1 MTDAYTLDVFKVGL
15 RKRECVR
22 VTKPRKRSIDRLLV
36 ANRGEI
42 ALRIMRA
49 CREMEIVSIA
59 VFGEGEEMA
68 PHVRYADEAYRLCSN
83 HGLAYLDIDAV
94 IAVARDARAD
104 AIHPGYGFLAENA
117 AFARAVVADGRVFV
131 GPSADAIAAMG
142 DKVAARKIA
151 GEAGLKPVPGSQE
164 PMANVEDAIAKA
176 ATIGYPV
183 AVKAVGGG
191 GGRGFR
197 VARDESELP
206 DAFRGSSGE
215 AERYFA
221 NPLVYLERY
230 LEHPRH
236 IEVQVFADQHGNVV
250 SLGERDCSIQRR
262 HQKLVEE
269 APSPAVDEALRRRLS
284 EATVELAR
292 SVGYTGAGTVE
303 YLLDEDGDFYFLEMN
318 TRIQVEHTVTE
329 MVTGIDL
336 VREQILVAQGEP
348 LSFSEADVTRHGWAI
363 ECRINAEDAGRDFA
377 AAPGVIRRYR
387 EPVGFGIRVDGG
399 LGEGDAIL
407 PQYDSL
413 IAKLVAWGR
422 SRDEAISRLTRAL
435 GDFVVEG
442 LPTTIPFHQNLMSHP
457 AFLRGDVSTTFLADY
472 PDMLPIASSV
482 GEPDNLGGPVPE
494 PMRLLVDV
502 NGRRFETTV
511 HGLPAAPAGTGSRA
525 RKPVSRVR
533 AGQPVVGTSTSDT
546 LVSPI
551 QGTVIRV
558 AVANGGQV
566 ETGDLVCVVEAMK
579 MENELVAH
587 KSGTVSALSLD
598 AGSTVTVG
606 QAIAEIVSA

>member
-1 MTDAYTLDVFKVGL
+1 ML
-15 RKRECVR
+15 
-22 VTKPRKRSIDRLLV
+22 
-36 ANRGEI
+36 
-42 ALRIMRA
+42 
-49 CREMEIVSIA
+49 
-59 VFGEGEEMA
+59 
-68 PHVRYADEAYRLCSN
+68 
-83 HGLAYLDIDAV
+83 
-94 IAVARDARAD
+94 AVARDARAD
-104 AIHPGYGFLAENA
+104 AVHPGYGFLAENP
-117 AFARAVVADGRVFV
+117 AFAKAVIDSGLVFV
-131 GPSADAIAAMG
+131 GPSPDAIAAMG

-151 GEAGLKPVPGSQE
+151 ESAGLRPVPGTQDPVAS
-164 PMANVEDAIAKA
+164 VDDAISA
-176 ATIGYPV
+176 AARIGYPV

-197 VARDESELP
+197 VAHQESELP

-236 IEVQVFADQHGNVV
+236 IEVQVFADDHGNIV
-250 SLGERDCSIQRR
+250 SLGERDCSVQRR

-269 APSPAVDEALRRRLS
+269 SPSPAVDETLRQRLS
-284 EATVELAR
+284 LATVDLAR

-303 YLLDEDGDFYFLEMN
+303 YLLDEQGNFFFLEMN

-336 VREQILVAQGEP
+336 VREQIRIARGEP
-348 LSFSEADVTRHGWAI
+348 LSFTGADAVPHGWAI

-377 AAPGVIRRYR
+377 PTPGVIARYR
-387 EPVGFGIRVDGG
+387 EPVGFGIRVDGA

-413 IAKLVAWGR
+413 VAKLIAWGR
-422 SRDEAISRLTRAL
+422 TRDEAISRMTRAL
-435 GDFVVEG
+435 DDFVVEG
-442 LPTTIPFHQNLMSHP
+442 LPTTIPFHRNLMTHP
-457 AFLRGDVSTTFLADY
+457 AFMRGDVSTTFLTDF
-472 PDMLPIASSV
+472 PDVLPIAADPGSPVTPVSDPA
-482 GEPDNLGGPVPE
+482 EPIQ
-494 PMRLLVDV
+494 LLVDV

-511 HGLPAAPAGTGSRA
+511 YGLPATPGSTGGRA
-525 RKPVSRVR
+525 RKPASRVR
-533 AGQPVVGTSTSDT
+533 TARPGAGHASGDE

-558 AVANGGQV
+558 AVANGDQV
-566 ETGDLVCVVEAMK
+566 DMGDLVCVVEAMK

-587 KSGTVSALSLD
+587 KAGIVSAFSLD
-598 AGSTVTVG
+598 TGSTVTVG
-606 QAIAEIVSA
+606 QAIASIGATAP

>member
-1 MTDAYTLDVFKVGL
+1 MVSNSAN
-15 RKRECVR
+15 
-22 VTKPRKRSIDRLLV
+22 RSISRLLV

-49 CREMEIVSIA
+49 CREMGIVSIA
-59 VFGEGEEMA
+59 VFSEGEEFA
-68 PHVRYADEAYRLCSN
+68 PHVIYADEAHRLRTGT
-83 HGLAYLDIDAV
+83 GLAYLDGEAV
-94 IAVARDARAD
+94 LAVARDAHVD

-117 AFARAVVADGRVFV
+117 AFARSVTDRGYVFV
-131 GPSADAIAAMG
+131 GPPPEAIGAMG

-151 GEAGLKPVPGSQE
+151 RSAGLKPVPGTQDPVATIE
-164 PMANVEDAIAKA
+164 EAISA
-176 ATIGYPV
+176 AAAIGYPV

-197 VARDESELP
+197 VAHQEAELP
-206 DAFRGSSGE
+206 DAFQGSSGE

-236 IEVQVFADQHGNVV
+236 IEVQVFADQHGHVV

-269 APSPAVDEALRRRLS
+269 SPSSAVDDALRQRLAR
-284 EATVELAR
+284 ATVDLAR

-303 YLLDEDGDFYFLEMN
+303 YLLDESGDFYFLEMN

-348 LSFSEADVTRHGWAI
+348 LSFAEADVTPHGWAI

-377 AAPGVIRRYR
+377 PSPGIITRYQ
-387 EPVGFGIRVDGG
+387 EPVGFGVRVDGA

-413 IAKLVAWGR
+413 IAKLIVWGR
-422 SRDEAISRLTRAL
+422 TRDEAISRMTRAL
-435 GDFVVEG
+435 GDFQVDG
-442 LPTTIPFHQNLMSHP
+442 LPTTIPFHQNLMAHP
-457 AFLRGDVSTTFLADY
+457 AFVGGDVSTTFLSKY
-472 PDMLPIASSV
+472 PDMLPIAFETA
-482 GEPDNLGGPVPE
+482 GQGGSE
-494 PMRLLVDV
+494 LAIAESLQLMIEI
-502 NGRRFETTV
+502 NGRRFETSV
-511 HGLPAAPAGTGSRA
+511 HGLPMSQERSQKPTRKPQSRA
-525 RKPVSRVR
+525 NTGHRE
-533 AGQPVVGTSTSDT
+533 AGRTTGDDLS
-546 LVSPI
+546 SPI
-551 QGTVIRV
+551 QGTVIRR
-558 AVANGGQV
+558 AVANGDQV
-566 ETGDLVCVVEAMK
+566 EAGQLVCVVEAMK
-579 MENELVAH
+579 MENEIVAH
-587 KSGTVSALSLD
+587 KSGTIDRFSLD
-598 AGSTVTVG
+598 AGSTITVG
-606 QAIAEIVSA
+606 QVIASILDS

>member
-1 MTDAYTLDVFKVGL
+1 MVSNSAN
-15 RKRECVR
+15 
-22 VTKPRKRSIDRLLV
+22 RSISRLLV

-49 CREMEIVSIA
+49 CREMGIVSIA
-59 VFGEGEEMA
+59 VFSEGEEFA
-68 PHVRYADEAYRLCSN
+68 PHVTYADEAHRLRAGT
-83 HGLAYLDIDAV
+83 GLAYLDGEAV
-94 IAVARDARAD
+94 LTVARDAHVD

-117 AFARAVVADGRVFV
+117 AFARSVTDRGYVFV
-131 GPSADAIAAMG
+131 GPPPEAIGAMG

-151 GEAGLKPVPGSQE
+151 RSAGLKPVPGTQDPVATIE
-164 PMANVEDAIAKA
+164 EAISA
-176 ATIGYPV
+176 AAAIGYPV

-197 VARDESELP
+197 VADQEAELP

-236 IEVQVFADQHGNVV
+236 IEVQVFADQHENVV

-269 APSPAVDEALRRRLS
+269 APSSAVDDTLRQRLARAS
-284 EATVELAR
+284 VDLAR

-303 YLLDEDGDFYFLEMN
+303 YLLDESGNFYFLEMN

-348 LSFSEADVTRHGWAI
+348 LSFAEADVTPHGWAI
-363 ECRINAEDAGRDFA
+363 ECRINAEDAGRDFTPS
-377 AAPGVIRRYR
+377 PGIITRYQ
-387 EPVGFGIRVDGG
+387 EPVGFGVRVDSA

-413 IAKLVAWGR
+413 IAKLIVWGR
-422 SRDEAISRLTRAL
+422 TRDEAISRMTRAL
-435 GDFVVEG
+435 GDFRVDG
-442 LPTTIPFHQNLMSHP
+442 LPTTIPFHQNLMAHP
-457 AFLRGDVSTTFLADY
+457 AFVGGDVSTTFLSKY
-472 PDMLPIASSV
+472 PDMLPIAFETA
-482 GEPDNLGGPVPE
+482 GQGGPE
-494 PMRLLVDV
+494 LAIAESLQLMIEI
-502 NGRRFETTV
+502 NGRRFETSV
-511 HGLPAAPAGTGSRA
+511 HGLPMSQERSQKPTRKPQSRA
-525 RKPVSRVR
+525 NTGHRE
-533 AGQPVVGTSTSDT
+533 AGRTTGDDLS
-546 LVSPI
+546 SPI
-551 QGTVIRV
+551 QGTVIRR
-558 AVANGGQV
+558 AVANGDQIEAGQ
-566 ETGDLVCVVEAMK
+566 LVCVVEAMK
-579 MENELVAH
+579 MENEIVAH
-587 KSGTVSALSLD
+587 KSGTIDRFSLD
-598 AGSTVTVG
+598 AGSTITVG
-606 QAIAEIVSA
+606 QVIASILDS